1 MQSSPELESAFSQVR
16 LRTSESQPTLETEK
30 NGALPTSL
38 APFQPMIQGCG
49 AGQRQPGAQ
58 RRGANSKLTGRM
70 RPLGPTAIAAPPSL
84 QGGTFKCTKGPATQ
98 GMEQG
103 QGSSLQRSGGRLAGA
118 GVGSERGGRE
128 RLSQS
133 AQAPL
138 LLSSRGEGGGHPSPS
153 SAQPLAVL
161 YAPLPAHFS

>member
-70 RPLGPTAIAAPPSL
+70 RPLGPTAITVPPSL
-84 QGGTFKCTKGPATQ
+84 QGGTFKCTKGPAN
-98 GMEQG
+98 
-103 QGSSLQRSGGRLAGA
+103 SGHGAGA
-118 GVGSERGGRE
+118 GVLLAAIWRE
-128 RLSQS
+128 T
-133 AQAPL
+133 
-138 LLSSRGEGGGHPSPS
+138 GGGGGGERARRKGEVKPICTGSSPPVIS
-153 SAQPLAVL
+153 GRRRGSPLAQL
-161 YAPLPAHFS
+161 CSAPGCAVRPLTSPF